1 MMSMNKN
8 GGEETTTTTTRMTK
22 LSSANNNNNITTTTS
37 KVAALKDDKLQ
48 MVKRLDDSEMN
59 SASMYLAHIT
69 LRLNVNSS
77 SSASSSYSTSSS
89 QASNHQIS
97 LQNNG
102 NFYPTWKYITIRR
115 NPMTSGLY
123 NYHYG

>member
-8 GGEETTTTTTRMTK
+8 GGETTTTMTK

-37 KVAALKDDKLQ
+37 KVAALKDDKFQ

-59 SASMYLAHIT
+59 SASMYMAHIT

-77 SSASSSYSTSSS
+77 SSASSSSSTSSS
-89 QASNHQIS
+89 HSSNHQIS
-97 LQNNG
+97 LQNSG

-115 NPMTSGLY
+115 NPMTSSFY

>member
-8 GGEETTTTTTRMTK
+8 GGEETTTTTMTK
-22 LSSANNNNNITTTTS
+22 LSSANNNNNITTTTTS

-59 SASMYLAHIT
+59 STSMYIAHVT

-77 SSASSSYSTSSS
+77 SSASSSSSTSSS
-89 QASNHQIS
+89 HASNHQIS
-97 LQNNG
+97 LQNSG
-102 NFYPTWKYITIRR
+102 TFYPTWKYITIRR
-115 NPMTSGLY
+115 NPMTSSFY